1 MCSQNFLLLCVLVLK
16 VIIFNVF
23 RIRSRIQKRTK
34 VHHLHLG
41 VQQGQKSQPPYET
54 TFLVREPRLQKY
66 VKKVR
71 IIANQSTFWTN
82 LSDFLW
88 LLKISKFDVVW
99 LHFSQNSV
107 GLQKILQLLTS
118 EDQDVQIHA
127 VKVVANLAAEG
138 AFYLPVIYILV
149 DRCQTLSFFPYLI
162 VIALFSFDVFW
173 PVSWPL
179 FFI

>member
-1 MCSQNFLLLCVLVLK
+1 MLFVNAFWSMCSQNFLLLCVLVLK
-16 VIIFNVF
+16 DIIFNVF

-82 LSDFLW
+82 LSDFFDFSRYRNLMLFGFTFHKIQLGFKRYYSCW
-88 LLKISKFDVVW
+88 HLKIKMSKFMRLRW
-99 LHFSQNSV
+99 
-107 GLQKILQLLTS
+107 
-118 EDQDVQIHA
+118 
-127 VKVVANLAAEG
+127 
-138 AFYLPVIYILV
+138 
-149 DRCQTLSFFPYLI
+149 
-162 VIALFSFDVFW
+162 
-173 PVSWPL
+173 
-179 FFI
+179 